1 MPARRRDADLCA
13 MRRLLAL
20 LALTALAAVAAGCS
34 GRDAQEAQALLAQS
48 EQALAKVRS
57 ATFSAK
63 LWTEGGPQQFSFTMS
78 GGAYAKGKQAGDFYV
93 VMRSSDELFG
103 DLVLV
108 QQGGRMSAKVGGA
121 VMSEQ
126 LPFAAPDQSP
136 TFVELEPYVKD
147 VRVEHGK
154 LLGGESTTKIT
165 GVVDTQAFL
174 EGSLGGLS
182 QMAGLGEG
190 GFDVGDAIGDIRAVF
205 YLSETSR
212 LPVRALVDLP
222 IDILGE
228 EVVLHMDFAYT
239 SFDRKLD
246 FPDV

>member
-1 MPARRRDADLCA
+1 
-13 MRRLLAL
+13 MRRVLVLLAL
-20 LALTALAAVAAGCS
+20 AAFAAVTVGCS
-34 GRDAQEAQALLAQS
+34 GRDAQEAQGLLAQS

-57 ATFSAK
+57 ATFTAK
-63 LWTEGGPQQFSFTMS
+63 LWSEGGPQEFSLTMS
-78 GGAYAKGKQAGDFYV
+78 GGGYSKGKQAGDFYV
-93 VMRSSDELFG
+93 VMSSSEELFE

-108 QQGGRMSAKVGGA
+108 QQGGRMSAKVGGV

-126 LPFAAPDQSP
+126 LPFTAPEQSL
-136 TFVELEPYVKD
+136 TFVELEPYVQD
-147 VRVEHGK
+147 VQVEHGK

-174 EGSLGGLS
+174 EGSFGALS

-190 GFDVGDAIGDIRAVF
+190 GLDVGEAFGDIRAVF
-205 YLSETSR
+205 YLSDTTR

-222 IDILGE
+222 MDILGE

-239 SFDRKLD
+239 SFNRKVD